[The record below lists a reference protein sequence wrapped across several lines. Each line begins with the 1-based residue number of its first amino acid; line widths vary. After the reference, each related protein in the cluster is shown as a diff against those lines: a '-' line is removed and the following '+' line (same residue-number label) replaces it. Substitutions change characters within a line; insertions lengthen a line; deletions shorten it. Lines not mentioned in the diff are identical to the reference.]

1 MQDEYK
7 LTYILEG
14 YTASDVLWSV
24 SSLRQLVPLNSE
36 SVIYMI
42 LFSIFLELYCNGAVS
57 SCCYD
62 AIMIHVRQSTV
73 ENKG

>member
-24 SSLRQLVPLNSE
+24 SSLRQLVSLNSE

-42 LFSIFLELYCNGAVS
+42 LFSIFLELY
-57 SCCYD
+57 
-62 AIMIHVRQSTV
+62 IHALWRLL
-73 ENKG
+73 NACPA